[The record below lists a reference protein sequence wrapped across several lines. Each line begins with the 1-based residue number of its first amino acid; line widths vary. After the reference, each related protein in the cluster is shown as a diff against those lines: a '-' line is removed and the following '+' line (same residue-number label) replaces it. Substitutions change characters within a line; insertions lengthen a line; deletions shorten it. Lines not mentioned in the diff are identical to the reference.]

1 MTIFRFSL
9 LLLALGGC
17 SARSEQQQN
26 EAIKSL
32 NDRLSALEEAKETAD
47 QATEPTSAGALGPRV
62 EDSVELAKRL
72 GDEKDAAREKML
84 ADFRIG
90 EIDKRVKSLE
100 YKDNQRETLEMGRAL
115 R

>member
-1 MTIFRFSL
+1 M
-9 LLLALGGC
+9 
-17 SARSEQQQN
+17 
-26 EAIKSL
+26 
-32 NDRLSALEEAKETAD
+32 
-47 QATEPTSAGALGPRV
+47 GPGV
-62 EDSVELAKRL
+62 EDSVGLAKRL